1 VPAAG
6 YPLRA
11 LKGRPLPR
19 RFSPAS
25 IRALLTLAA
34 AVPRA
39 TALLRDLAPSA
50 VIGTGGYASACVL
63 YAAARL
69 RLPTLLIELNAV
81 PGRTT
86 RALARRVTRVCTQFE
101 ETATHLPGGRCELT
115 GSPVRAPFLTVS
127 RETARAQLAV
137 GPEDFCVLVFGGSQA
152 ARTLNLAVE
161 QVLPL
166 LAAAG
171 RPLCVRHLCGETFL
185 PTAEGLAAQY
195 AGHPSL
201 AYRPEAYRDDLW
213 TLLSAADV
221 VVCRAGGSSLSE
233 LSVVGVPAILVP
245 YPFATDD
252 HQARNAASFRDRGA
266 AVVVPDRELSGT
278 RLVQELTA
286 LLDDPQRG
294 ETMRRQALS
303 AGFPEAAE
311 HLLSLVLA
319 LT

>member
-1 VPAAG
+1 
-6 YPLRA
+6 
-11 LKGRPLPR
+11 
-19 RFSPAS
+19 
-25 IRALLTLAA
+25 
-34 AVPRA
+34 
-39 TALLRDLAPSA
+39 
-50 VIGTGGYASACVL
+50 
-63 YAAARL
+63 
-69 RLPTLLIELNAV
+69 
-81 PGRTT
+81 
-86 RALARRVTRVCTQFE
+86 
-101 ETATHLPGGRCELT
+101 
-115 GSPVRAPFLTVS
+115 
-127 RETARAQLAV
+127 
-137 GPEDFCVLVFGGSQA
+137 
-152 ARTLNLAVE
+152 
-161 QVLPL
+161 
-166 LAAAG
+166 
-171 RPLCVRHLCGETFL
+171 
-185 PTAEGLAAQY
+185 
-195 AGHPSL
+195 
-201 AYRPEAYRDDLW
+201 
-213 TLLSAADV
+213 AADV